1 MIEGIVNN
9 KMPKVFK
16 SKHIDELKNAIVP
29 ALIIALCFYLGN
41 MLQNNGRLVI
51 NGKSTVVGV
60 VSFSVFLLVVSL
72 AFTLLERLKRMDHQ
86 TTLFIFIKNSKEYF
100 LLMFLIL
107 IILWIPTYLAFY
119 PGLFIYDAQAQY
131 SQVALS
137 DYNEF
142 QPLLHTLLSFGIII
156 KGQIL
161 GGSINYGIA
170 LSTIL
175 QMIIFAVIVSYWLL
189 YMYEKKIPVWIRIFT
204 ILIMTVYPPVAMN
217 MMALTKDNYF
227 ALFAI
232 SFILMNYRMFT
243 ELDFFKYKMNPVLW
257 VVFGFMFLTFRNNA
271 IYVVVVSV
279 PVWGFMV
286 LKNKQL
292 RKNAVLMAIILTV
305 LYVIFK
311 IPVTHSIVRNGIDNR
326 EKLSIPAQQMV
337 RVYRNHNNELTDRE
351 KQYIEN
357 VFEDETVF
365 FYYVPYMADMSK
377 GNLKIEEI
385 EKDWKKFAN
394 VYTGLLRKYPK
405 DCIEAFLHTNY
416 GMWYLYPTF
425 TLTWDGAPRYIFAEN
440 RYPSVTETKFPAL
453 YRFYSLFE
461 NSSLVFGG
469 AWYSFI
475 NMPALFFYFCIIALF
490 WGIKERKVNVC
501 MANAFVLVICSTFLL
516 GPTTLVRYMLFLMF
530 MLPFNLM
537 IISNEG

>member
-1 MIEGIVNN
+1 
-9 KMPKVFK
+9 MPKVFK

-41 MLQNNGRLVI
+41 MLQNNGRLVFDV
-51 NGKSTVVGV
+51 KSTVVGV
-60 VSFSVFLLVVSL
+60 VSFVVSL
-72 AFTLLERLKRMDHQ
+72 VVVTFSFFMIDLLKKINKRA
-86 TTLFIFIKNSKEYF
+86 TLFPFVKSSKEYY
-100 LLMFLIL
+100 LLMFLIM
-107 IILWIPTYLAFY
+107 IILWIPTYLAFF
-119 PGLFIYDAQAQY
+119 PGLFIYDAPAQY
-131 SQVALS
+131 TQVAIGG
-137 DYNEF
+137 YNEF
-142 QPLLHTLLSFGIII
+142 QPLLHTLLSFGIIV

-161 GGSINYGIA
+161 SGSINFGIA
-170 LSTIL
+170 LSTML
-175 QMIIFAVIVSYWLL
+175 QIIIFAAIVSYWIL
-189 YMYEKKIPVWIRIFT
+189 YMYEKNISVWIRILT
-204 ILIMTVYPPVAMN
+204 ILIMTAYPPVAMN

-243 ELDFFKYKMNPVLW
+243 ESDFFKYKMNPVLW
-257 VVFGFMFLTFRNNA
+257 VMFGFMFLTFRNNA
-271 IYVVVVSV
+271 IYVAVVSV

-311 IPVTHSIVRNGIDNR
+311 IPVSHSIARGGIDNR

-337 RVYRNHNNELTDRE
+337 RVYRNHNNDLSDSE
-351 KQYIEN
+351 KKYIEN
-357 VFEDETVF
+357 IFEGEEVVF

-385 EKDWKKFAN
+385 EKDWGKFIK

-405 DCIEAFLHTNY
+405 DCFEAFLHTNY

-425 TLTWDGAPRYIFAEN
+425 TLTWDGAPRYIFVEN

-490 WGIKERKVNVC
+490 WGIKERKIQVC
-501 MANAFVLVICSTFLL
+501 MANVFVLVICATFLL
-516 GPTTLVRYMLFLMF
+516 GPTILVRYMLFIIF